1 MTMNKTKLVGALFV
15 LLAGISCQ
23 PRQPEQEPEPIAERI
38 TPPISVDQ
46 ALSYEVVQREDTSS
60 RSRSR
65 INTFIYSPAT
75 SVEARI
81 QTSMKAAFE
90 LQQST
95 GCDFVKVF
103 HLIAPDPN
111 QVGKGT
117 YYADLSYAPDGL
129 GVGGESPLQNGSWEA
144 TVTDEVL
151 DSLTLEAEK
160 LWWSNRSKFQRAD
173 GFDGTET
180 DEKALKEFIAK
191 QLDVKL
197 EDVHLAI
204 FTREPYPE

>member
-1 MTMNKTKLVGALFV
+1 MTMYKTKLVGALFV
-15 LLAGISCQ
+15 LLADIACQ
-23 PRQPEQEPEPIAERI
+23 PKQPEQEPGPTAEQAV
-38 TPPISVDQ
+38 PPIPVDQ

-60 RSRSR
+60 RSRRRLSA
-65 INTFIYSPAT
+65 FIYSPAR

-103 HLIAPDPN
+103 HLIVPDPS
-111 QVGKGT
+111 QVGTGT

-129 GVGGESPLQNGSWEA
+129 GVGGESPLRNGTWEA
-144 TVTDEVL
+144 TVTDEVV

-173 GFDGTET
+173 GFGGTET
-180 DEKALKEFIAK
+180 DEKAMKEFIAK
-191 QLDVKL
+191 QLKVKP

-204 FTREPYPE
+204 FTRRPYP